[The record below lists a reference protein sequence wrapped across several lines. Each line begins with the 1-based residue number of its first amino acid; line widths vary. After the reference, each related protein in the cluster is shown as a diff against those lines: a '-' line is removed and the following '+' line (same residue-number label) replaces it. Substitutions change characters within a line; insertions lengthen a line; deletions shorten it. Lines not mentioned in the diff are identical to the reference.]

1 MMLIARHSFADENF
15 GAVLAGI
22 TRVAADHEIVARWP
36 ERFELAPAQGEGE
49 RSAAGGDAIRM
60 TNMTVGM
67 VEGGEAGAVI
77 TGLAVPYNHETVISE
92 FGETFRERFAYGALE
107 RSIREA
113 GRFPILLDHGRD
125 PRLGRRPIAKPSW
138 PREDPDAARFE
149 AELLTDDPDVTNH
162 VMPGIRRHMYGA
174 SLRFRPEV
182 VDVQRPR
189 RGERLELRTVRQ
201 ARVRELSVT
210 SMAAYSGTSVALVG

>member
-1 MMLIARHSFADENF
+1 MLVAVRSFADDDF
-15 GAVLAGI
+15 GAVLSGV
-22 TRVAADHEIVARWP
+22 TRVAADHELVRRWA
-36 ERFELAPAQGEGE
+36 ERFELASSCSEQE
-49 RSAAGGDAIRM
+49 RSAAGGEAIRM
-60 TNMTVGM
+60 SNMTLGM
-67 VEGGEAGAVI
+67 IEGDGAVI

-92 FGETFRERFAYGALE
+92 FGEVFRERFAYGALA

-113 GRFPILLDHGRD
+113 GRFPILLDHGKD

-138 PREDPDAARFE
+138 LREDPDAARFE
-149 AELLTDDPDVTNH
+149 AELLTDDPDVPSY
-162 VMPGIRRHMYGA
+162 VMPGIRRGMYGA
-174 SLRFRPEV
+174 SLRFRPEL

-210 SMAAYSGTSVALVG
+210 SMAAYEGTSVALAG